1 MSQYWCQNDPVRT
14 HFYDGWSILF
24 PAWERAFVCVAEHH
38 KGAIKDQDLRQRIDT
53 FCKQEL
59 AHARAHQAH
68 NKTHGL
74 AEMEAKELK
83 KARLVMRRP
92 NHQMW
97 LATMVSIEHMAA
109 CGARTFLRR
118 YEGQSSKE
126 LNLFKWHC
134 REELEH
140 KSLAM
145 DLWLHLG
152 YPRSQLKRVA
162 ALNMFY
168 VLRSVM
174 RYTVEQCKKDGVL
187 WKLSSM
193 KSLLGLGMELVF
205 KSWIPYTEIFR
216 NDFHPDNHNDQVFLQ
231 AAP

>member
-1 MSQYWCQNDPVRT
+1 MKYWCENDPVRT
-14 HFYDGWSILF
+14 HFYDGWSVLF

-38 KGAIKDQDLRQRIDT
+38 KQSITDSVLLERIDQ

-68 NKTHGL
+68 NKVYGL
-74 AEMEAKELK
+74 AELEARELK

-118 YEGQSSKE
+118 YEGKSSKE

-152 YPRSQLKRVA
+152 YSRQQLKRVA

-168 VLRSVM
+168 VLRSVLK
-174 RYTVEQCKKDGVL
+174 YTVDQCRKDGVL
-187 WKLSSM
+187 WKWSSI
-193 KSLLGLGMELVF
+193 KSMSGLLAELVF
-205 KSWIPYTEIFR
+205 KSWFPYTEIFR
-216 NDFHPDNHNDQVFLQ
+216 DNFHPDNHNDQVFLG
-231 AAP
+231 AGT

>member
-1 MSQYWCQNDPVRT
+1 MKYWCENDPVRT

-38 KGAIKDQDLRQRIDT
+38 KSAVSDDGLRTRIEQ

-68 NKTHGL
+68 NKAYGL
-74 AEMEAKELK
+74 VEMEAKELR
-83 KARLVMRRP
+83 KARLVFKRP

-109 CGARTFLRR
+109 CGARTFLKR
-118 YEGQSSKE
+118 YKGQSSKE
-126 LNLFKWHC
+126 LNLYKWHC

-152 YPRSQLKRVA
+152 YSRKQLKKVA

-168 VLRSVM
+168 VLKTVL
-174 RYTVEQCKKDGVL
+174 RYTIDQCRKDGVL
-187 WKLSSM
+187 YKASTL
-193 KSLLGLGMELVF
+193 KSLIGLFAELTF
-205 KSWIPYTEIFR
+205 RSWIPYTEIFR
-216 NDFHPDNHNDQVFLQ
+216 SNFHPDNHDDQKFLGV
-231 AAP
+231 AA